1 MRKVVVG
8 VGLLLSL
15 LVVPI
20 SSSAQVLEIGAII
33 QQGIKRVIRA
43 VDLQVQRLQNQTIW
57 LQNAQKTIENALS
70 KLKLGEISDW
80 VDRQRELYARYF
92 DELHRVRS
100 IIAYYR
106 KIKSITE
113 KQVRIVQQYKRAFDL
128 FKQDEHFTDDE
139 ILYMGRVYSGMFD
152 ASLKNLERLFMVINS
167 FAATMTD
174 AERLSVIHE
183 VNEEMDHTYTDLTQ
197 FNVQNQLLSL
207 QRSKS
212 LQEVEV
218 VKRLYGLQ

>member
-1 MRKVVVG
+1 MRKRM
-8 VGLLLSL
+8 GLMLMCWMIMAPLS
-15 LVVPI
+15 
-20 SSSAQVLEIGAII
+20 SDAQVLEIGAVI

-43 VDLQVQRLQNQTIW
+43 VDLQVQRLQNETIW

-70 KLKLGEISDW
+70 KLKLDEISDW
-80 VDRQRELYARYF
+80 VDRQRELYAGYF

-100 IIAYYR
+100 IISYYR

-113 KQVRIVQQYKRAFDL
+113 KQVQIVKAYKKAYDL

-139 ILYMGRVYSGMFD
+139 ILYMGRVYTGMFD
-152 ASLKNLERLFMVINS
+152 KSLKNLEQLFMVINS
-167 FAATMTD
+167 FALTMTD
-174 AERLSVIHE
+174 AERLSIINDVSD
-183 VNEEMDHTYTDLTQ
+183 EMDQTHTDLMQ
-197 FNVQNQLLSL
+197 FNGQNQLLSL

-212 LQEVEV
+212 EQEVEV

>member
-8 VGLLLSL
+8 VGLLLCM
-15 LVVPI
+15 LVVPV

-80 VDRQRELYARYF
+80 VDRQRELYASYF

-113 KQVRIVQQYKRAFDL
+113 KQVRIVRQYKRAFDL
-128 FKQDEHFTDDE
+128 FKRDEHFTDEE
-139 ILYMGRVYSGMFD
+139 ILYVGRVYSGMFD

-174 AERLSVIHE
+174 AERLSVIDE
-183 VNEEMDHTYTDLTQ
+183 VSEEMDQTYTDLTQ
-197 FNVQNQLLSL
+197 FNGQNQLLSL